1 MGLEGEWG
9 GLALDVSSWLTFEAL
24 GVSLGPM
31 GGRLRTGLFVG
42 GGSWRWREGPGS
54 VWSPWG
60 GVLPRE
66 GREGVT
72 DQWQRPLVG
81 PPLRGPAH
89 SFRAVD
95 CAPHLGS
102 ARGPRKDWSLA
113 DSFNGT
119 RAAQDC
125 GRGTHLR
132 IGGLD
137 TPGSTPT
144 SIALGEA
151 PPFTRTYCLLLAS
164 GAAVYTSYFISSS
177 QEA

>member
-1 MGLEGEWG
+1 MGWPGFRREL
-9 GLALDVSSWLTFEAL
+9 LADFEAL

-31 GGRLRTGLFVG
+31 GGRLRTGLFVS

-54 VWSPWG
+54 VWNPWC
-60 GVLPRE
+60 GVLPRV

-113 DSFNGT
+113 DPFNGT
-119 RAAQDC
+119 KAAQDC

-132 IGGLD
+132 IGGSD
-137 TPGSTPT
+137 TPV
-144 SIALGEA
+144 
-151 PPFTRTYCLLLAS
+151 PFPLP
-164 GAAVYTSYFISSS
+164 
-177 QEA
+177 